1 MYYYCLFQSPIFA
14 DYERATYFPLFC
26 GSGATRACFSRT
38 SDILWEDNID
48 GGIIW
53 KAMKEK
59 TFLYLAFF
67 IEILPLFLWHR
78 LEASCLF
85 LGEDLFVLGEM
96 VCFDVEFSAWL
107 AGSN

>member
-1 MYYYCLFQSPIFA
+1 MES
-14 DYERATYFPLFC
+14 YERK
-26 GSGATRACFSRT
+26 
-38 SDILWEDNID
+38 NIF
-48 GGIIW
+48 ISC
-53 KAMKEK
+53 
-59 TFLYLAFF
+59 FF